1 MSVTK
6 NRKEFVD
13 TNIFLYAY
21 DSTTPEKGSKA
32 RKLIS
37 VLWKSGLGVI
47 SIQVLQDLY
56 VNMTRKLPHP
66 ISPEQAVQIITDLGQ
81 WHLHR
86 PTLEDLQKSI
96 ELEKTFSISFWD
108 AMIVN
113 SAGQM
118 GCKILWTEDLKS
130 GQYIG
135 DLVIR
140 NPFKPG
146 Q

>member
-1 MSVTK
+1 MIVDK
-6 NRKEFVD
+6 NQKQFVN

-32 RKLIS
+32 RQLIS
-37 VLWKSGLGVI
+37 ALWNSRQGVV
-47 SIQVLQDLY
+47 SMQVLQELY
-56 VNMTRKLPHP
+56 VNMTKKLPHP
-66 ISPEQAVQIITDLGQ
+66 ISPELAAQIISDLGQ

-86 PTLEDLQKSI
+86 PGLIDLQRTI
-96 ELEKTFSISFWD
+96 ELEKSNSISFWD

-113 SAGQM
+113 SAQET
-118 GCKILWTEDLKS
+118 GCSVLWTEDLNS

-140 NPFKPG
+140 NPF
-146 Q
+146 